1 MSTDPTKITQLYA
14 QIPLEAMQQVAD
26 SYMAWYVERVT
37 RELDETIAGLRAE
50 LRENDAH
57 EASFRPSPAELNA
70 IERLQRDG
78 VTSVELLDRMVEQ
91 GEEWLMLTMRRLDH
105 FETTGLSPKDY
116 STWCEHALSGAYDW
130 IDHERLGTN
139 PAPTARPAGAGAP
152 AAAGMAP
159 PQPAPAAQQ
168 QGRAPDWLV
177 GGGRNAN
184 PQMAQPQTSAP
195 GTAPTPPTQEGERPT
210 QPVPS
215 VAPRWGETS
224 YPGVNTSGGASG
236 APGGPAQTDPG
247 NESGRRNIFRI
258 FTN

>member
-78 VTSVELLDRMVEQ
+78 VTSVDLLDRMVEQ
-91 GEEWLMLTMRRLDH
+91 GEDWLMLTMRRLDH
-105 FETTGLSPKDY
+105 FESTGLSPKDY

-130 IDHERLGTN
+130 IDHERLGST
-139 PAPTARPAGAGAP
+139 PAPAARPAAAP
-152 AAAGMAP
+152 AAGSTP
-159 PQPAPAAQQ
+159 PQPAPAATPQ

-184 PQMAQPQTSAP
+184 PQMAQPQTSVP
-195 GTAPTPPTQEGERPT
+195 GATPAQEGERPT

-224 YPGVNTSGGASG
+224 YPGVNTGGNSSPGG

>member
-78 VTSVELLDRMVEQ
+78 VTSVDLLDRMVEQ
-91 GEEWLMLTMRRLDH
+91 GEDWLMLTMRRLDH

-130 IDHERLGTN
+130 IDHDRLGQ
-139 PAPTARPAGAGAP
+139 PPARPATPVGSSAPSGNVAMPQPTP
-152 AAAGMAP
+152 AATP
-159 PQPAPAAQQ
+159 TP
-168 QGRAPDWLV
+168 GRAPDWLV
-177 GGGRNAN
+177 GGRNGN
-184 PQMAQPQTSAP
+184 PQMSQPPAGAGTGSPTTPAAQD
-195 GTAPTPPTQEGERPT
+195 GERPT

-224 YPGVNTSGGASG
+224 YPGVNTGGPAG
-236 APGGPAQTDPG
+236 APGAPATTDPG

>member
-1 MSTDPTKITQLYA
+1 MSTDPTKITQLYS
-14 QIPLEAMQQVAD
+14 QIPLDAMQQVSD

-78 VTSVELLDRMVEQ
+78 VANVDLLDRMVDQ

-130 IDHERLGTN
+130 IDHERLATT
-139 PAPTARPAGAGAP
+139 PARGSSGAPSGAGAAVASAP
-152 AAAGMAP
+152 AAAPSSAP
-159 PQPAPAAQQ
+159 PQG
-168 QGRAPDWLV
+168 GRAPDWLV
-177 GGGRNAN
+177 GRGTPQNAAPAAPQAGGPAT
-184 PQMAQPQTSAP
+184 PQ
-195 GTAPTPPTQEGERPT
+195 GEERPT

-224 YPGVNTSGGASG
+224 YPGVNTSSPAG
-236 APGGPAQTDPG
+236 APGAPAQTDPG

>member
-14 QIPLEAMQQVAD
+14 QIPLEAMQQVSD
-26 SYMAWYVERVT
+26 SYMAWYVERAT

-78 VTSVELLDRMVEQ
+78 VTNVDLLDRMVDQ
-91 GEEWLMLTMRRLDH
+91 GEDWLTLTMRRLDH
-105 FETTGLSPKDY
+105 FERTGLSPKDY

-130 IDHERLGTN
+130 IDHERLAT
-139 PAPTARPAGAGAP
+139 TP
-152 AAAGMAP
+152 AAPGGTTPNQAAP
-159 PQPAPAAQQ
+159 
-168 QGRAPDWLV
+168 QGGKAPDWLV
-177 GGGRNAN
+177 GGR
-184 PQMAQPQTSAP
+184 
-195 GTAPTPPTQEGERPT
+195 PPTSQAAPASSPAPQGEGPT

-224 YPGVNTSGGASG
+224 YPGVNTTSSPAG
-236 APGGPAQTDPG
+236 APGGPAATDPG